1 MNEQLQGQL
10 RYKTGKVENPNN
22 SAGWNDA
29 AANTLIS
36 WRRTECTG
44 WMKTVMTEGEREGGG
59 TGGGLLG
66 VKL

>member
-10 RYKTGKVENPNN
+10 QYKTGKVENPNN

-36 WRRTECTG
+36 WRQTERTG
-44 WMKTVMTEGEREGGG
+44 WMKTVMTEGGRKAGLGGG
-59 TGGGLLG
+59 CWG
-66 VKL
+66 